1 MIRSISNDFTNQLQ
15 ATDIQLLIFLY
26 TRIFSFAK
34 QKKTRIEP
42 FMSYFPFEP
51 KPFSWKS

>member
-34 QKKTRIEP
+34 QKKNQN
-42 FMSYFPFEP
+42 
-51 KPFSWKS
+51 